1 MRGEIWELQ
10 QVTVD
15 KTAIRRWYLPG
26 WVIMMAINSQGN
38 LTQRSPNRHNLSRLT
53 PNAFQLLAVI
63 LRDM

>member
-1 MRGEIWELQ
+1 VRDEKWEHQ

-38 LTQRSPNRHNLSRLT
+38 LSQRSPNRNSLSRLT
-53 PNAFQLLAVI
+53 PNAFQFLAVI